1 MTILIGHVDPRLLK
15 KSQSRSW
22 WKFWSRHSVVDHDD
36 NDHCNQE
43 GVDIH
48 DEQHSDGT
56 NHIIW
61 EKNKIWYACIFL
73 QEQDHL
79 LHSQMSISKPRYKK
93 KSQEKNKQ
101 KKTFSPSL
109 LSTWLRV
116 DCMADNFAFFIWSHR
131 SGVTQIYRIE
141 WDISHQNQSPWLIR
155 ARAEP

>member
-1 MTILIGHVDPRLLK
+1 MTILIGHVDTRVLK
-15 KSQSRSW
+15 KSQSWSW

-56 NHIIW
+56 KHIIW
-61 EKNKIWYACIFL
+61 EKTRYDMHVFFYRNKITFFILKCRF
-73 QEQDHL
+73 
-79 LHSQMSISKPRYKK
+79 PNPGTK

-109 LSTWLRV
+109 LSTWLQV
-116 DCMADNFAFFIWSHR
+116 DCRADNFAFFIWSHR